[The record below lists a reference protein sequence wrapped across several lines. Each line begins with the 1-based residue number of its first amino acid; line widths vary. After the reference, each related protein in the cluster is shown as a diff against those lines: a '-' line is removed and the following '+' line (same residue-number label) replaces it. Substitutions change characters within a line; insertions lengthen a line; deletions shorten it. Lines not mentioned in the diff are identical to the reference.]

1 MKDYL
6 NKQFV
11 SLFKKEDGI
20 IFFSPG
26 RVNLIGEHIDY
37 NGGFVF
43 PCALSDGTYGIT
55 SLRNDLL
62 VRVFSEPFSKEIYE
76 FNLQDIKK
84 DENNRWADYIK
95 ASIQALLD
103 HGYQINQGIDLY
115 MKGTLPLSAGLSSS
129 ASLEM
134 LVISIFN
141 YFFKLD
147 IDIKKMAKLGQY
159 AENNYVGVN
168 SGIMDQ
174 FAVISGKKNH
184 AILLNTSTLSYQY
197 VPFELKNDVLLI
209 VNTNKK
215 RGLADSKYNERYQEC
230 KKALAILKN
239 HFPINYLCDL
249 SIHDLPFVE
258 QWIDPLLYQRVQHV
272 VTEQNRTLKTKEA
285 LVKGDIQKFAELL
298 NQSHLSLKKDY
309 EVTGIELDT
318 LQEEL
323 IHAGALG
330 ARMTGAGFGGC
341 VVAIAPKEL
350 VDHIKNVVIKSY
362 QKKIGY
368 EPTFYE
374 VNISDGTH
382 IIK

>member
-230 KKALAILKN
+230 KKALAILKK

>member
-230 KKALAILKN
+230 KKALAILKK
-239 HFPINYLCDL
+239 HFTINYLCDL